1 MPTLDDIDR
10 QLIDELRKDGRT
22 PNKTLAGRLGVSETT
37 IASRLRQL
45 HDGKM
50 MRVVLRRDLYSKGFD
65 LQCFADIHV
74 GGRAIDLVAKDL
86 AKIEAV
92 TSVSMLMGSPEILAV
107 FNARD
112 RADLL
117 RVQNEEIAWV
127 KGVTRLEVHI
137 ATDIRKY
144 KAGYADLGRA

>member
-10 QLIDELRKDGRT
+10 QLIEELRKDGRT

-37 IASRLRQL
+37 VASRLRQL
-45 HDGKM
+45 HDEKI
-50 MRVVLRRDLYSKGFD
+50 MRVVLRRDLYSKGYE

-74 GGRAIDLVAKDL
+74 SGRAVELVANDL
-86 AKIEAV
+86 AKIDAV
-92 TSVSMLMGSPEILAV
+92 TSVSLLMGSPEIMAV

-112 RADLL
+112 RSDLL

-127 KGVTRLEVHI
+127 KGVARLDVHI
-137 ATDIRKY
+137 ALDIRKY